1 MAGAKTHVSN
11 FSHLAVHD
19 EQLARLG
26 ALAELQRLQGGVGHP
41 PGIADGVGKT
51 VQELEARLRLEA
63 KVTRLRECVNQ
74 LPAAMLAKAFR
85 GELIPSSDIPVTELM
100 KDAAAPCAIGAARRR
115 VGAS

>member
-26 ALAELQRLQGGVGHP
+26 ALAELQRLQGESDTHRESLTES
-41 PGIADGVGKT
+41 AKQ